1 MAGANTTV
9 QTFVTDGLGIDTT
22 TDRIKQLEYA
32 NGQSESI
39 TMDFAKDSI
48 NAEISTTHL
57 FASEAGGEIGVV
69 TAFLNNIE
77 IGQWTFTGGSS
88 ATADFSPTNGNV
100 DLTSVGGNN
109 GSSVTF
115 SLGNIIFDQLVFTA
129 VETENPGDNSDAS
142 DYFIASI
149 VYDDLGDAPAANY
162 TYSVT
167 DSDTNVSTAAQVVIN
182 VTEPSAVI
190 NSDAFVWTPADIP
203 ATGTGHDVV
212 TSFNA
217 SEGDTLDLSDLLQDS
232 NVSNQIDGLAVGN
245 TGSEH
250 LQINIRDT
258 SGNVVQ
264 ELELVDVSVFN
275 SIAAQTTL
283 NQLIDNGHVI
293 VD

>member
-1 MAGANTTV
+1 M
-9 QTFVTDGLGIDTT
+9 TDGLGIDTT

-283 NQLIDNGHVI
+283 NQLIDNGHVF